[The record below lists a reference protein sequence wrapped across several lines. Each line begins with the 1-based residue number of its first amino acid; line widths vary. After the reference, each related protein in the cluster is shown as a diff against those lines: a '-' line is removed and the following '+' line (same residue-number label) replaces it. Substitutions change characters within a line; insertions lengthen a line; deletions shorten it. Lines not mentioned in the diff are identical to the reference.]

1 MRARH
6 HDGFTTVRTE
16 GAVLPRDLLARIVA
30 GDKDLGGLTPDDYHL
45 SGERLNEATNRA
57 WNRLQGAWAAFRK
70 ETGALRPE
78 ACGEGAESAAAA
90 AGARGA
96 NAPLDPGT
104 SPTRER
110 WLLPL
115 FQELGYGR
123 LPTTKARDIDGR
135 SYAISHAWGNVP
147 IHLVGLNVD
156 LDTRAA
162 RVAGAAQASPHSL
175 LQEFLNRSDE
185 HLWGFV
191 SNGLRLRILRDN
203 RSLTRQAYVEFDLEA
218 MMNGEA
224 YADFGL
230 LYLLCHQS
238 RVEGE
243 RPEDCWLERWS
254 RAAEAQGTRALDQLR
269 KGVEEAI
276 SALGAGFLAHSENAE
291 LRRKL
296 QDGELSAHDYYRDLL
311 RLVYR
316 LLFLFVAEDRGLLF
330 DPTAPAGA
338 KGLYTRF
345 YSTARL
351 RRLAERRR
359 GGRHSDLYQGLRLVM
374 RKLGEDA
381 GCPELGLPA
390 LGSFLFTE
398 EGPAGLGSLDIAN
411 RDLLAAVR
419 GLAFTLDKNIRRAI
433 DYRNLGSEELGSVY
447 EALLELHPEVN
458 VPARTFALVSGG
470 GSERKSTGSYYTPT
484 SLIQCLLD
492 SVLDPVIAEALRK
505 PDPEQALLDLKV
517 CDPACGSGHFLVA
530 AAHRIAKRLAAL
542 RTGDEE
548 PSPEAQREALRAVI
562 GHCLYGVDVNPM
574 AVELCKVSLW
584 MEALEPGKPLSFLEH
599 RILCGNSLLGATP
612 ALLADGIPDE
622 AFQPIEGD
630 DKTYVSA
637 LRKRNKQERTGQTTL
652 LLGDTPAVTFRT
664 LADAALELAQA
675 PDDSVAALHE
685 KEAWYELLT
694 ESPELAHARLAA
706 DAWCAAFVWKKHKD
720 APPPVTHDLFMR
732 LSRDPGVAPAGV
744 RAEITRL
751 AGQYRFFH
759 WHLAFPDVFQLP
771 NPGAASENP
780 QAEWD
785 GGFDV
790 VLGNPPWEHTELK
803 EKEFFAT
810 RRPDIVEA
818 QTGAARKRMI
828 DALAQEDPALYGAF
842 LETKRQHD
850 GVSHLIAG
858 SGRYPLCGRGRIN
871 TYAIFAETKRML
883 IASSGR
889 VGTIVPSGVAT
900 DDTTKFFFQDLMES
914 KSLVSL
920 YDFENREK
928 LFPAVDSRMKF
939 CLLTLAGVGRR
950 MAEQGEAEF
959 AFFAHQVEDLRDPE
973 RRFTLSAADL
983 ALLNPNTLTCPVF
996 RTRRDAEITKAVYR
1010 RVPVLIREGP
1020 PEENPWGISFRQG
1033 LFNMTSDS
1041 NLFRTREELERDGW
1055 RLEGNGFVRE
1065 AGEADA
1071 ATGQREAADGVAGSE
1086 AVSDAADDP
1095 EAAKSGERY
1104 LPLYEAK
1111 MIHHLDHRW
1120 ATYDGLD
1127 TRDMTIG
1134 EKGDPF
1140 AIALPRYWV
1149 AQAEADA
1156 RLKGRWDRRWL
1167 LGWRDICRST
1177 DERTVIA
1184 SVVPRVGVGHT
1195 LPLMLVEGAAPRESC
1210 CLMANLNSLA
1220 HDYAARQ
1227 KMGGT
1232 HLTFG
1237 YLNQLPLLAPST
1249 YVEPAPWSPSETIAE
1264 WMLPRVIEL
1273 VYTSWEMQPFAR
1285 DCGYDG
1291 PPFGWDEG
1299 RRFELRC
1306 ELDGAFFHL
1315 YGIERDDVE
1324 YIMETFLIVRRK
1336 DEARWGE
1343 YRTLLTVVEHYLR
1356 MQAHTARLDC
1366 VD

>member
-45 SGERLNEATNRA
+45 SGERLNEATNRS

-70 ETGALRPE
+70 ETDALRPE
-78 ACGEGAESAAAA
+78 ACADATGAAP
-90 AGARGA
+90 GARGA
-96 NAPLDPGT
+96 NAPLEPGT

-123 LPTTKARDIDGR
+123 LPTTKAREIDGR
-135 SYAISHAWGNVP
+135 AYAISHAWGNVP

-276 SALGAGFLAHSENAE
+276 SALGAGFLAHSDNAE

-296 QDGELSAHDYYRDLL
+296 QAGELSAHDYYRDLL

-398 EGPAGLGSLDIAN
+398 EGPARLGSLDIAN

-492 SVLDPVIAEALRK
+492 SALDPVVAEALRK

-562 GHCLYGVDVNPM
+562 GRCLYGVDVNPM

-622 AFQPIEGD
+622 AFQAIEGD

-652 LLGDTPAVTFRT
+652 LLGDAPAVTFRT

-694 ESPELAHARLAA
+694 ESPELAHARMAA
-706 DAWCAAFVWKKHKD
+706 DAWCAAFVWKKHND
-720 APPPVTHDLFMR
+720 APPPITHDLFLR
-732 LSRDPGVAPAGV
+732 LTRDPGAAPVEV
-744 RAEITRL
+744 REEIARL
-751 AGQYRFFH
+751 TGQYRFFH
-759 WHLAFPDVFQLP
+759 WHLAFPDVFRLP
-771 NPGAASENP
+771 NAGAASDSP
-780 QAEWD
+780 QAGWD

-790 VLGNPPWEHTELK
+790 VLGNPPWERIKLQEQ
-803 EKEFFAT
+803 EFFAAK
-810 RRPDIVEA
+810 RPDIAEA
-818 QTGAARKRMI
+818 ANKAARQRMI
-828 DALAQEDPALYGAF
+828 SALAQEDPALYGAF
-842 LETKRQHD
+842 LDARRQAE
-850 GVSHLIAG
+850 GESHLVR
-858 SGRYPLCGRGRIN
+858 SSERYPLCGRGDVN

-883 IASSGR
+883 IAPSGR

-900 DDTTKFFFQDLMES
+900 DDTTKFFFQDVMES

-920 YDFENREK
+920 YDFENRQK

-939 CLLTLAGVGRR
+939 CLLTLAGAGRR
-950 MAEQGEAEF
+950 TAEQGEAEF
-959 AFFAHQVEDLRDPE
+959 AFFARQVEDLRDPE

-983 ALLNPNTLTCPVF
+983 ALLNPNTRTCPVF

-1010 RVPVLIREGP
+1010 RVPVLVKEGP
-1020 PEENPWGISFRQG
+1020 PEENPWGISFLRM
-1033 LFNMTSDS
+1033 FDMANDS
-1041 NLFRTREELERDGW
+1041 HLFRTREVLEREGW
-1055 RLEGNGFVRE
+1055 RLEGNVFVRG
-1065 AGEADA
+1065 GE
-1071 ATGQREAADGVAGSE
+1071 
-1086 AVSDAADDP
+1086 
-1095 EAAKSGERY
+1095 SGALERY

-1111 MIHHLDHRW
+1111 MMHHYDHRAADVITSETALVRQGQPARIDS
-1120 ATYDGLD
+1120 ATHRDP
-1127 TRDMTIG
+1127 TRS
-1134 EKGDPF
+1134 PV
-1140 AIALPRYWV
+1140 PRYWV
-1149 AQAEADA
+1149 AEREVEL
-1156 RLKGRWDRRWL
+1156 RLGDHHGGL
-1167 LGWRDICRST
+1167 LGFT
-1177 DERTVIA
+1177 DVTSPTNERTVIA
-1184 SVVPRVGVGHT
+1184 AIVPPYGVGHSM
-1195 LPLMLVEGAAPRESC
+1195 PLIVGTRSAADLLLLEAS
-1210 CLMANLNSLA
+1210 LNSYAL
-1220 HDYAARQ
+1220 DYVARQ
-1227 KMGGT
+1227 KVGGI
-1232 HLTFG
+1232 HLTFFV
-1237 YLNQLPLLAPST
+1237 LSQLP
-1249 YVEPAPWSPSETIAE
+1249 VISPHALQEQHAWTRPLTAASWLIDRA
-1264 WMLPRVIEL
+1264 LEL
-1273 VYTSWEMQPFAR
+1273 TYTSWDLKEFAAR
-1285 DCGYDG
+1285 CGYDG
-1291 PPFGWDEG
+1291 PPFAWDEE
-1299 RRFELRC
+1299 RRFQLRC
-1306 ELDGAFFHL
+1306 EIDAAFFHI
-1315 YGIERDDVE
+1315 YGVGRDDVE
-1324 YIMETFLIVRRK
+1324 YIMETFPIVKRK
-1336 DEARWGE
+1336 DEAKWGE
-1343 YRTLLTVVEHYLR
+1343 YRTKRVVLEEYSKMVVARDAARSL
-1356 MQAHTARLDC
+1356 QA
-1366 VD
+1366 